1 MLSILSEYIGLSL
14 VHRVLG
20 EVLPHLAVDSDC
32 HKSFGFTLIYTK
44 SGTNPLIS
52 GYIIGKYI
60 LSERMERIYFPKIWY
75 RKPQSYIHIHIYIQD
90 LASAGSQPSLI

>member
-44 SGTNPLIS
+44 SGTNPLIN

-60 LSERMERIYFPKIWY
+60 LSERMERIYFPKIW
-75 RKPQSYIHIHIYIQD
+75 
-90 LASAGSQPSLI
+90 